1 MIAQDKID
9 EILEAVWVA
18 EEKDELTLGAVH
30 RLCHD
35 EILAG
40 EMEQLEAEGLL
51 HLDGERVCF
60 SARGK
65 ELARGVIRRHRLT
78 ECLLTT
84 VLRVPAAKAHEI
96 ACEME
101 HSLPPEMTQSI
112 CTLLGHPELTP
123 DGMPI
128 PSGPDCVLKQR
139 STEAVVIC
147 LTELAPGQQG
157 RIAYIRPRH
166 HERSH
171 QLASFGVMPGVT
183 VELHQKY
190 PAYCIR
196 YEGTELALDESV
208 AADIFVSRPG
218 GEG

>member
-1 MIAQDKID
+1 MISQSKIE

-18 EEKDELTLGAVH
+18 EEKDEPNLEAVR
-30 RLCHD
+30 RLCPD
-35 EILAG
+35 EIFAG

-51 HLDGERVCF
+51 HLHDGRISF
-60 SARGK
+60 SERGK

-84 VLRVPAAKAHEI
+84 VLQVPATKAHEI

-128 PSGPDCVLKQR
+128 PSGPDCLRKQR
-139 STEAVVIC
+139 STEAVVVC

-157 RIAYIRPRH
+157 RIAYIRPRY

-171 QLASFGVMPGVT
+171 QLASFGVVPGVT
-183 VELHQKY
+183 LELHQKV

-196 YEGTELALDESV
+196 YEGTELALDQSV

-218 GEG
+218 GDE